1 MYKKETL
8 LLEYLVNLLDLQ
20 SSLEIQKFRKYIEL
34 IRQRLEVSDDLVG
47 SLETL
52 VFDLLKNLVSL
63 LDLFYQYSLLRKL
76 ERIQQRR

>member
-1 MYKKETL
+1 
-8 LLEYLVNLLDLQ
+8 LEYLVNLLDLQ

>member
-1 MYKKETL
+1 M
-8 LLEYLVNLLDLQ
+8 EYLVNLLDLQ

-47 SLETL
+47 FLETL

>member
-1 MYKKETL
+1 
-8 LLEYLVNLLDLQ
+8 LEYLVNLLDLQ
-20 SSLEIQKFRKYIEL
+20 SSLGIQKFRKYIEL
-34 IRQRLEVSDDLVG
+34 IRQRLEVADGLVG

>member
-20 SSLEIQKFRKYIEL
+20 SSLGIQKFRKYIEL
-34 IRQRLEVSDDLVG
+34 IRQRLEVTDGLVG

-52 VFDLLKNLVSL
+52 VFDLLKKFSKFIRFILPVQ
-63 LDLFYQYSLLRKL
+63 FIT
-76 ERIQQRR
+76 ET

>member
-1 MYKKETL
+1 M
-8 LLEYLVNLLDLQ
+8 EYLVNLLDLQ